1 MVNLSEFNNQIK
13 FQIMYTN
20 NLNEIDIDK
29 TLRTIRDG
37 CCTNII
43 KDQKLKIS
51 SKDSVINVSN
61 YFIEIASKIQN
72 YYFSYL
78 NNDLD
83 NEYFYVYRYVN
94 LPENLYGRNI
104 LYPSVISTS
113 WNLDFI
119 KDWAY
124 DIKNGMFQR
133 IKVSRKCNFLTSSFP
148 LSKEIWIDENEKY
161 YMNLEND
168 FVNSFDSKF
177 IKRKYELINQ
187 FESEV
192 ILPPGK
198 MTFNKVTKLEGLE
211 IYDYDFIETQKN
223 DVLKNINFSINKGT
237 IL

>member
-1 MVNLSEFNNQIK
+1 MLNLSNLNNQIK

-20 NLNEIDIDK
+20 SLNEIDIDK

-37 CCTNII
+37 SCTNII

-51 SKDSVINVSN
+51 SKESVINVTN

-72 YYFSYL
+72 YYFSNL

-94 LPENLYGRNI
+94 IPENLYGKNI

-113 WNLDFI
+113 WNLNFI
-119 KDWAY
+119 KDWAF
-124 DIKNGMFQR
+124 DIKYGMYQR
-133 IKVSRKCNFLTSSFP
+133 IKVPRKCNFLTSSFP
-148 LSKEIWIDENEKY
+148 LNKETWKDENEKY
-161 YMNLEND
+161 YINLEND
-168 FVNSFDSKF
+168 FVNTFDSKF
-177 IKRKYELINQ
+177 IKSKYELVNQ

-198 MTFNKVTKLEGLE
+198 MTFNKVIKLDELE
-211 IYDYDFIETQKN
+211 IYDYDFIETKKN
-223 DVLKNINFSINKGT
+223 DILKNINFSINEGT

>member
-1 MVNLSEFNNQIK
+1 MVNISEFNNQIK

-20 NLNEIDIDK
+20 YLNEIDIDK

-37 CCTNII
+37 SCTNII
-43 KDQKLKIS
+43 KDQKLRIS
-51 SKDSVINVSN
+51 SKDSVINVTN
-61 YFIEIASKIQN
+61 HFIEIASKIQN
-72 YYFSYL
+72 YYFSNL
-78 NNDLD
+78 NNNLD

-94 LPENLYGRNI
+94 IPENLYGKNI

-113 WNLDFI
+113 WDLNFI
-119 KDWAY
+119 KDWAF
-124 DIKNGMFQR
+124 DIKKGMFQR
-133 IKVSRKCNFLTSSFP
+133 IKVLRKCNFLTSSFP
-148 LSKEIWIDENEKY
+148 LSNETWTDENEKY
-161 YMNLEND
+161 YMNLEHD

-177 IKRKYELINQ
+177 IKTKYELINQ

-198 MTFNKVTKLEGLE
+198 MTFNEVTKLGDLE
-211 IYDYDFIETQKN
+211 IYDYNFIETQKN